1 MRRAWLTAALALAA
15 ALLPGGV
22 AAGPARADLARVRV
36 IAVAPFADDAA
47 FSRDVAAYGARRLSE
62 LVARAAFQVIPP
74 ARVAEEMRR
83 QGTTARELISPT
95 RTVALGQA
103 LGADAVITGRV
114 TFLMVEREREDPAP
128 GFGHISARV
137 DVDIRLLDV
146 TTRVNL
152 FQDTFICHT
161 LAPAVLAMECAVRD
175 AARRIVP

>member
-1 MRRAWLTAALALAA
+1 MRRARLAAVLVLAA
-15 ALLPGGV
+15 AFLPGGA
-22 AAGPARADLARVRV
+22 AAGPARPDLARVRV
-36 IAVAPFADDAA
+36 IAVAPFADEAA

-62 LVARAAFQVIPP
+62 LVARAPFEVIAPP
-74 ARVAEEMRR
+74 RVAEEMRR
-83 QGTTARELISPT
+83 QGATARELLSPS

-146 TTRVNL
+146 ATRVNL
-152 FQDTFICHT
+152 FQDTFICQT
-161 LAPAVLAMECAVRD
+161 PAPAILAMECAVRD
-175 AARRIVP
+175 AARRLAP